1 MSLIIFLI
9 SSFVF
14 VFIPGKTVQVIALLS
29 AVFKKK
35 GDRRDKQQILQ
46 IKMDERTVEPAL
58 IIW

>member
-1 MSLIIFLI
+1 MIIFLI
-9 SSFVF
+9 SSF